1 MRNYWQKGYH
11 FVREKIP
18 FAATGFVATGINY
31 GLYLFLVD
39 RYLPYMPATLVA
51 YSSSVVLNFFMQ
63 RYFVFELRRSLHSA
77 FLLSMLV
84 SLGGLFLDA
93 AIVWIL
99 HTDWVAQW
107 TEQFILATSP
117 DGFVGARGSHVLPK
131 SNEWIIKG
139 IATILVFFYNF
150 YLKRFVFEGSFSK
163 PSLQKDES
171 SSIVPF
177 L

>member
-18 FAATGFVATGINY
+18 FAITGFVATGINY

-39 RYLPYMPATLVA
+39 RYLPYMPATVIA

-63 RYFVFELRRSLHSA
+63 RYFVFELRRSLRSA

-93 AIVWIL
+93 AIVWFL
-99 HTDWVAQW
+99 HTDWVTQW
-107 TEQFILATSP
+107 MEQFILAT
-117 DGFVGARGSHVLPK
+117 RRSHVLPK
-131 SNEWIIKG
+131 SNEWLIKG
-139 IATILVFFYNF
+139 IATVLVFFYNF
-150 YLKRFVFEGSFSK
+150 YLKRLVFEGSSK
-163 PSLQKDES
+163 TATTPKAEA
-171 SSIVPF
+171 
-177 L
+177 